1 VNEVTIHQVH
11 QIEYRW
17 HPDYDLSPVASSMP
31 REPTMR
37 WDSQIRNWV
46 RHPGA
51 DGPAESVRY
60 QIVQGGLA
68 ALAWRYRDIKVT
80 EADGRAQSRPLGSRV
95 LVGAARTLSPEMAV
109 ILCRSGLPAAA
120 GPRPGETEPP
130 PALPV
135 ISAADLA
142 AIAEATVD
150 GLDHEAAW
158 QDDLQP
164 VLAAAFADPDTPLA
178 VGIGEPQ
185 ILQPPAQGVQALL
198 LWGLWRIGYP
208 LLGARRRRWSFSTFE
223 PPLRYVDPKS
233 LPDIVFRSAQEA
245 QSAPTSMPRRELKVF
260 PGTASGST
268 AGTIYDELAAWLAA
282 EYRELG
288 GDELQRRIADVTDG
302 APDDSR
308 LLVAYDR
315 LSVRWAPGP
324 DKPAEAEAEAEAI
337 ETGSPGPREF
347 LPEESE
353 QPASVPDPE
362 STGNQQQEE
371 KPADEGSD
379 LAPFPM
385 AELIG
390 RLASAGDAREFASL
404 LGEAIAASLPPDE
417 ADRRRA
423 RETFGDSNCLVPVFR
438 RHRYAPDEYALARIV
453 CLIVIPDLGQPQV
466 RDEIADWAGR
476 GESAVVAALLSAA
489 RYCGADV
496 LNVMREILR
505 PVLAELWLTDRSL
518 LGYWS
523 PSPASPPDAAS
534 WRGTTVLRPRGQPA

>member
-1 VNEVTIHQVH
+1 MNEVTIHQVH

-31 REPTMR
+31 RELTMR
-37 WDSQIRNWV
+37 WDAQIRNWV
-46 RHPGA
+46 RHPGT

-120 GPRPGETEPP
+120 GPRPGETAPP

-142 AIAEATVD
+142 TIAEATVD

-158 QDDLQP
+158 QDDLRL
-164 VLAAAFADPDTPLA
+164 VLAAAFADPDTPLV

-185 ILQPPAQGVQALL
+185 IFEPPAQGIQALL

-208 LLGARRRRWSFSTFE
+208 LLGTRRRRWSFSTFE
-223 PPLRYVDPKS
+223 PPPRYVDPKS
-233 LPDIVFRSAQEA
+233 LPDIVFRSAREA
-245 QSAPTSMPRRELKVF
+245 QSPPTSMPRRELKVF

-288 GDELQRRIADVTDG
+288 GDELHQRIADVTDG

-324 DKPAEAEAEAEAI
+324 DKPAEAEAEAI
-337 ETGSPGPREF
+337 ETESLSPQELPPEGP
-347 LPEESE
+347 E

-362 STGNQQQEE
+362 IRGGLQEV
-371 KPADEGSD
+371 KPADEGID
-379 LAPFPM
+379 LAPLPM
-385 AELIG
+385 AELIS
-390 RLASAGDAREFASL
+390 RLASACDAHEFASL
-404 LGEAIAASLPPDE
+404 LGEAIAAPLPPDE

-423 RETFGDSNCLVPVFR
+423 RGTFGDSNCLVPVFR
-438 RHRYAPDEYALARIV
+438 RHRYDTDEDALARIV

-489 RYCGADV
+489 RYAGADA
-496 LNVMREILR
+496 LSVMREILQ
-505 PVLAELWLTDRSL
+505 PVLTELWLADRRL
-518 LGYWS
+518 LAYWS
-523 PSPASPPDAAS
+523 
-534 WRGTTVLRPRGQPA
+534 TTAWD